1 MNRENEI
8 RLLLVDDERDF
19 VNILKKRLLLRGICV
34 DVAYDGGEA
43 IDYLTNSQPHVMLL
57 DLRMPGMDGLD
68 VLRVCKER
76 WPEIEVIVL
85 TGHGDGDDQAEAQR
99 LGSFAFLRKPAN
111 FEELVTQI
119 QKAYEKCLEI
129 RKEVNSWKK
138 N

>member
-1 MNRENEI
+1 MNGEI

-19 VNILKKRLLLRGICV
+19 VEILKKRLLLRGICV
-34 DVAYDGGEA
+34 DVAYDGHEA
-43 IDYLTNSQPHVMLL
+43 IDYLTKAQPHVMLL

-76 WPEIEVIVL
+76 WPEVEVIVL
-85 TGHGDGDDQAEAQR
+85 TGHGNGDDQAEAHR

-119 QKAYEKCLEI
+119 QKAYERCLEI
-129 RKEVNSWKK
+129 RKEVNLWRK